1 MVHPSLLHP
10 AVQQPRIPHGL
21 PSLLPDWLEAVGDR
35 RPPGWL
41 SREYGHFWREVD
53 AADAG
58 HSGLHQ
64 AGGPGLQKLGG
75 KNDGIGKVYLRQTAR
90 LGKSVFI

>member
-1 MVHPSLLHP
+1 M
-10 AVQQPRIPHGL
+10 
-21 PSLLPDWLEAVGDR
+21 
-35 RPPGWL
+35 
-41 SREYGHFWREVD
+41 D

-64 AGGPGLQKLGG
+64 AGGPGRQKLGG
-75 KNDGIGKVYLRQTAR
+75 KHDGIGNVYLRQTAR